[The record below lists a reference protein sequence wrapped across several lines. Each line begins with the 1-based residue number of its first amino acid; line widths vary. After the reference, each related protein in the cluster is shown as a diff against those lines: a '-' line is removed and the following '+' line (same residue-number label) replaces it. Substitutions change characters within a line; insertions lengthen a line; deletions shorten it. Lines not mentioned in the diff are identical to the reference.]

1 MKRILIAILAV
12 LLLALPAF
20 ALSPVYTLLNAVT
33 SAGAGT
39 AQTLYKPMHMFNC
52 NLAVGGTA
60 PTDWSITLEG
70 SIDGTTYGTLT
81 TDASP
86 NYTFRAVDYP
96 VNYIRGNYVSKTDGD
111 ATTSFT
117 LKCIGIGF

>member
-1 MKRILIAILAV
+1 MKKILLSILVV

-33 SAGAGT
+33 STGVGT
-39 AQTLYKPMHMFNC
+39 AQTLYKPMHLFNC
-52 NLAVGGTA
+52 NLATGGTT

-70 SIDGTTYGTLT
+70 SIDGTTYGTLAS
-81 TDASP
+81 DASP
-86 NYTFRAVDYP
+86 NYTFQAIDKP
-96 VNYIRGNYVSKTDGD
+96 VNYIRGNYVSKTGGD

-117 LKCIGIGF
+117 LKCIGIGY